1 MMFPNSAKTLI
12 WLSLQDCEHSY
23 LFKKCCTMLPLS
35 FPLSYHFRWPWLN
48 VLTMTFSRSQRH
60 WKGQNE
66 SYNFLVSFDL
76 IDSLRHICL
85 FCPFPSNML
94 CQADTL
100 RNQDVSL
107 VVCMYLVFFACR
119 GGVIAGNSG
128 LCRCG
133 PAFNMWRQLF
143 ERNYFPL
150 FVDSH
155 EDTNTW
161 LVCFFRKRTSGEKY
175 QFCFQR
181 EGIVFS
187 LCLCLSGCP

>member
-1 MMFPNSAKTLI
+1 MLHNASIELSTFIPFSVTLI
-12 WLSLQDCEHSY
+12 EC
-23 LFKKCCTMLPLS
+23 
-35 FPLSYHFRWPWLN
+35 LN
-48 VLTMTFSRSQRH
+48 HDIFSRSQQH

-66 SYNFLVSFDL
+66 SYNFLVSFDP

-85 FCPFPSNML
+85 FSPFPSNIL

-128 LCRCG
+128 LGRCG

-187 LCLCLSGCP
+187 LCLCLVVPNFHDPSVCV